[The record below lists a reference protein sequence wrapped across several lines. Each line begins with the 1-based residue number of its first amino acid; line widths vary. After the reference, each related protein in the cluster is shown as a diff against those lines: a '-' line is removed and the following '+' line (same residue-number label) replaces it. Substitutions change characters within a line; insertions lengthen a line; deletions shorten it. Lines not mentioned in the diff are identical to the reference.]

1 MGREH
6 DRDALQ
12 REHRTSITEFI
23 AVAEAIPAADWESPL
38 ATGKWSPAQVAEHL
52 RLSYEMLGR
61 ELSGQPGLRVRT
73 SWWLRVVLRLR
84 VLPTILKDG
93 RIGEGALAPREI
105 RPGPG
110 PFPRGALLAQLRATA
125 TAAEA
130 TLVGRLE
137 GAGAGIT
144 HHVFGRLSPARA
156 LRFLAVHNVHHTRQ
170 LATRD
175 AAAAAR

>member
-1 MGREH
+1 MGREL
-6 DRDALQ
+6 DRAALQ
-12 REHRTSITEFI
+12 REHRTSVTAFI
-23 AVAEAIPAADWESPL
+23 AVAEAIPASDWDAPL

-52 RLSYEMLGR
+52 RLSYEALGR

-73 SWWLRVVLRLR
+73 SWWLRLVLRLR
-84 VLPTILKDG
+84 VLPTILKEG

-110 PFPRGALLAQLRATA
+110 PFPRGALLTQLRTA
-125 TAAEA
+125 ANAAEA
-130 TLVGRLE
+130 GLAGRLDE
-137 GAGAGIT
+137 ARAGIT

-156 LRFLAVHNVHHTRQ
+156 LRFLTVHNIHHTRQ

-175 AAAAAR
+175 VAAAGN